1 MISRRTTLQ
10 IANIICEEFTH
21 QVRETDIRGNF
32 RGYVYRVKGEELRD
46 FLFEFNVDGFV
57 IEKICHSFMRKE
69 ELKKDILNIHTGM
82 LYSKLNYSKFINM
95 GQKAIKGMAIGILY
109 RRLQEKHLENL
120 ENLLRIDGYIYEN
133 EKLYVINTDVDD
145 KTNIIKSK
153 FKQFKFNNEE
163 EFETFYNN
171 MNEHYENSKW
181 EDSIHNSRKL
191 YEIVLKE
198 CAMYYSINIAK
209 DGEDLIDARAVDVRR
224 YLEKVEFF
232 SEDEA
237 NIIQYYYKYLSNI
250 GSHPKLALK
259 EQAEFSRVMSI
270 NTMLYAINRLENY
283 NK

>member
-10 IANIICEEFTH
+10 IADIMCKEFTH
-21 QVRETDIRGNF
+21 EVRETDIRGNF
-32 RGYVYRVKGEELRD
+32 RGYVYKVKEDKLRD

-57 IEKICHSFMRKE
+57 IDKISHSFMTKE
-69 ELKKDILNIHTGM
+69 DLKKDILNIHTGM
-82 LYSKLNYSKFINM
+82 FYNKLSYSKYINM
-95 GQKAIKGMAIGILY
+95 GQKDIKAMAIGILY
-109 RRLQEKHLENL
+109 RRLQPEYLNNL
-120 ENLLRIDGYIYEN
+120 ENLLRIDGYIYEE
-133 EKLYVINTDVDD
+133 EKLYEINIDVDD
-145 KTNIIKSK
+145 KASIIKSK
-153 FKQFKFNNEE
+153 FKQFKFSNEE
-163 EFETFYNN
+163 EFNTFYNN

-181 EDSIHNSRKL
+181 EDCIHNSRKL

-198 CAMYYSINIAK
+198 CAIYYSSKIIN
-209 DGEDLIDARAVDVRR
+209 DGENLTTAKPVNIRQ
-224 YLEKVEFF
+224 YLEKVQFF